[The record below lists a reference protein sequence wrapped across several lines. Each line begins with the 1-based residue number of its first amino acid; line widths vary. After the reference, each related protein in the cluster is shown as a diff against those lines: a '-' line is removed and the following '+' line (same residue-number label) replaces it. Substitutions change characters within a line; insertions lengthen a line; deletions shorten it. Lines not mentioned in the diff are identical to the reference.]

1 MGSAMPVL
9 ETERLIIRPFRLD
22 DMDRIAQVRSTPDAD
37 ENRRYIEG
45 SIASG
50 EYLASLGQPPYGDR
64 AVVRKADERLIGAA
78 GLVPCLMPFDQ
89 LGCFSSGHTPQTVQ
103 PNTPEVGLYWEL
115 DPDYRRQ
122 GYATEAARAL
132 IAFAFQTLRLKRIVA
147 NTDYDN
153 AASQGVMRKL
163 GMTIDHNLLPEPEWF
178 QVVGILENDMKE
190 TQP

>member
-1 MGSAMPVL
+1 MGTGIRIL
-9 ETERLIIRPFRLD
+9 ETEPLIIRRLRLD
-22 DMDRIAQVRSTPDAD
+22 DVSRFEQVRSVDDAD
-37 ENRRYIEG
+37 ENRRYIAG

-64 AVVRKADERLIGAA
+64 AVVRKADDRLIGAV

-89 LGCFSSGHTPQTVQ
+89 LGCFSSGHPPQTIQ
-103 PNTPEVGLYWEL
+103 PNTTEVGLYWEL
-115 DPDYRRQ
+115 DPAYRRQ

-147 NTDYDN
+147 NTNYDN
-153 AASQGVMRKL
+153 VASQGVMRKL

-178 QVVGILENDMKE
+178 QVVGILENDM
-190 TQP
+190 